1 MSKAVSRRVGG
12 KERDQARVSVA
23 FASTAKRSI
32 DISAHERRR
41 VLISSIAQTTQLT
54 RDCTLQGV
62 RKYFTTISIR
72 GDTDPLFSC
81 NVSQHRTLRNLYI
94 PASV

>member
-1 MSKAVSRRVGG
+1 MSKAVSRRVEG

-41 VLISSIAQTTQLT
+41 VLISSIAQTTRLT
-54 RDCTLQGV
+54 RD
-62 RKYFTTISIR
+62 
-72 GDTDPLFSC
+72 
-81 NVSQHRTLRNLYI
+81 
-94 PASV
+94 